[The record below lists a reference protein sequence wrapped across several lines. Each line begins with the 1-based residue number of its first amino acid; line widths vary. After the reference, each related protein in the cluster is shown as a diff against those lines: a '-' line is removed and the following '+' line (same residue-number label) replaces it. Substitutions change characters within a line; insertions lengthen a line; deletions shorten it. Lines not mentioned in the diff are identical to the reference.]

1 MSAYSVYAA
10 LHDESDKGWVWSK
23 KEGTLTRTIV
33 LLKNREKKRSVYCEY
48 RELDHHFVNQY
59 NDEFRAFD
67 PKYSL
72 PTNPAQWKD
81 IIIIGGWYRD
91 ALGHIKQQSTIDLE
105 IVKPLLSSWAGL
117 RAACQ
122 HPDPG
127 VRVATRLAVIGT
139 WLGVIGLL
147 FAVLGSLHL
156 TMREGVGIS
165 AALLIL
171 ALIICRGA
179 NRRA

>member
-1 MSAYSVYAA
+1 VYAA
-10 LHDESDKGWVWSK
+10 RHDESDKGWVWSK

-48 RELDHHFVNQY
+48 RELDRNFVNLY
-59 NDEFRAFD
+59 NDEHRGFD

-91 ALGHIKQQSTIDLE
+91 ALGHIKQQSTIDLD

-147 FAVLGSLHL
+147 FAVLPSLHL
-156 TMREGVGIS
+156 SMCEGVGIS

>member
-1 MSAYSVYAA
+1 MTPYSVYAA

-23 KEGTLTRTIV
+23 RGDILTRTIV
-33 LLKNREKKRSVYCEY
+33 LLKNTRARRSVYCEY
-48 RELDHHFVNQY
+48 REMDHNFVNRY
-59 NDEFRAFD
+59 NEAHKSFD

-72 PTNPAQWKD
+72 PTNPKQWENLLV
-81 IIIIGGWYRD
+81 ISGWYRD
-91 ALGHIKQQSTIDLE
+91 ALGRIKSQTTVDLE
-105 IVKPLLSSWAGL
+105 IVKPSFSSWAAL

-139 WLGVIGLL
+139 WLGLVGLL
-147 FAVLGSLHL
+147 FAVLATLHL
-156 TMREGVGIS
+156 SVTEGVAIS
-165 AALLIL
+165 AVLLVL
-171 ALIICRGA
+171 ASIICRGA

>member
-1 MSAYSVYAA
+1 MASYSLYAA
-10 LHDESDKGWVWSK
+10 LHDETDKGWLWSR

-33 LLKNREKKRSVYCEY
+33 LLRNRASKRSVYCEY
-48 RELDHHFVNQY
+48 RELDHSYVKQY
-59 NDEFRAFD
+59 NDAHQAFD

-72 PTNPAQWKD
+72 PTNPAKWQNVLVLS
-81 IIIIGGWYRD
+81 GWYRD
-91 ALGHIKQQSTIDLE
+91 ALGRLKSQTNVDLE
-105 IVKPLLSSWAGL
+105 IVEPSFSSWAAL

-127 VRVATRLAVIGT
+127 VRVSTRLAVIGT
-139 WLGVIGLL
+139 WLGLVGLL
-147 FAVLGSLHL
+147 FGILSVVHL
-156 TMREGVGIS
+156 SVRDGVIIS
-165 AALLIL
+165 AALLAF

>member
-1 MSAYSVYAA
+1 LSAYFVYGAQ
-10 LHDESDKGWVWSK
+10 HDESDKGWVWSK

-48 RELDHHFVNQY
+48 SELDHSFVNQY
-59 NDEFRAFD
+59 NDEYKKFD
-67 PKYSL
+67 PQYSL
-72 PTNPAQWKD
+72 PTNPERWKD
-81 IIIIGGWYRD
+81 IIIIGAWYRD
-91 ALGHIKQQSTIDLE
+91 ALGHIKQQSTIELD
-105 IVKPLLSSWAGL
+105 VAKPLLSSWAGL

-147 FAVLGSLHL
+147 FAVLPSLHL
-156 TMREGVGIS
+156 SMCEGAGIS